1 MPFVLRLDTCSLI
14 QSSPCR
20 CAAVLNHTNVARPE
34 REAVEGQSP
43 CQNFFTFVVIMRLSE
58 NYRNIIKQ
66 TAHEIW
72 GNQVSIILFGS
83 RVDDTKKGG
92 DIDLLVQINND
103 EEAKEIVRKKIKFLS
118 RLDILLGEQKI
129 DLIVATKENRQQNIV
144 QTALQKGI
152 EL

>member
-1 MPFVLRLDTCSLI
+1 
-14 QSSPCR
+14 
-20 CAAVLNHTNVARPE
+20 
-34 REAVEGQSP
+34 
-43 CQNFFTFVVIMRLSE
+43 MRLSE

-92 DIDLLVQINND
+92 DIDLLIQINND